1 MKKYIKGVG
10 FYAVLLAVIFVIYFL
25 LNYSTEPT
33 KIEFGDLVNSINNKQ
48 VTTLEIINNT
58 AMVTLQDGKEA
69 QCYIPSVSV
78 LYAHVGESLN
88 QQISDGSLT
97 YKTPEPPTPPWWI
110 SMLPTLFLLIVMV
123 GFWIFFLRQS
133 QGGGGKGAMN
143 FGRSTARIHTP
154 SKDQITF
161 KDVAGADVEKG
172 ELEEIVEFLK
182 DPTKFQRLGAKIPR
196 GVLLVG
202 PPGTGKTLL
211 AKAVAGEAHVP
222 FFSISGSDFVE
233 MFVGVGAS
241 RVRDLFEQAKKASPS
256 IIFIDEIDAVG
267 RQRGAG
273 LGGGHDEREQ
283 TLNQLLV
290 EMDGFAANQGVIV
303 IAATNRPDILDS
315 ALLRPGRFDRQV
327 VVDIPDLKAREE
339 ILKVHARNK
348 PLAEGVD
355 LSVVAKSTAGFTG
368 ADLSN
373 LLNEA
378 ALLSARRN
386 KSFIEMAEI
395 EDAMIKV
402 VVGTEKKTRNMGEK
416 EKRLTAYHE
425 AGHAII
431 SRLLPSQDPVHQ
443 ISIIPRG
450 RAGGY
455 TMNLPTEDKYYET
468 KNEMIDRI
476 LVLLGGRA
484 AEKIKLDDISTGAS
498 NDIERAT
505 KIARQMVTK
514 FGMSD
519 KIGPIHLGSSNDE
532 VFIGRDFVQS
542 KSLSEVF
549 AAEVDREVRDI
560 IEDSYERCIKLLE
573 ENADILDN
581 VAKVLMEKEKI
592 SGEEFEKVYN
602 GLSLEDNVAS
612 ESSNQIQDDLAS
624 TESQIDEVSD
634 DTQNQ

>member
-1 MKKYIKGVG
+1 MKKYIKGIG
-10 FYAVLLAVIFVIYFL
+10 FYAVLLAVIFVIYFM
-25 LNYSTEPT
+25 LNYTTEPT
-33 KIEFGDLVNSINNKQ
+33 KLEFGDLVNNINNGK
-48 VTTLEIINNT
+48 VATLEIIDNT
-58 AMVTLQDGKEA
+58 AYVTLKDKTEA
-69 QCYIPSVSV
+69 ECYVPSDSV
-78 LYAHVGESLN
+78 LYYHAGDAIK
-88 QQISDGSLT
+88 QQVADGTLV
-97 YKTPEPPTPPWWI
+97 YKTPEPVTPPWWV
-110 SMLPTLFLLIVMV
+110 SMLPSLFFMVILI
-123 GFWIFFLRQS
+123 GFWIFFFRQT
-133 QGGGGKGAMN
+133 QGGGRGGAMS
-143 FGRSTARIHTP
+143 FGKSTARVHNNDGE
-154 SKDQITF
+154 KVTF
-161 KDVAGADVEKG
+161 DDVAGADVEKG

-182 DPTKFQRLGAKIPR
+182 DPAKFQRLGAKIPR

-211 AKAVAGEAHVP
+211 AKAVAGEAGVP

-241 RVRDLFEQAKKASPS
+241 RVRDLFEQAKKESPS
-256 IIFIDEIDAVG
+256 IVFIDEIDAVG

-290 EMDGFAANQGVIV
+290 EMDGFSANQGVIV

-327 VVDIPDLKAREE
+327 VVDSPDLKGRIE

-348 PLAEGVD
+348 PLAPEVD
-355 LSVVAKSTAGFTG
+355 LSVIAKSTAGFTG
-368 ADLSN
+368 ADLAN

-378 ALLSARRN
+378 ALLSARHG
-386 KSFIEMAEI
+386 KEAIDMTEI

-402 VVGTEKKTRNMGEK
+402 IVGTEKKTRNMGEK
-416 EKRLTAYHE
+416 ERRLTAYHE

-431 SRLLPSQDPVHQ
+431 TKLLPSQDPVHQ

-455 TMNLPTEDKYYET
+455 TMNLPSEDKYYET
-468 KNEMIDRI
+468 KNDMLDSIT
-476 LVLLGGRA
+476 VLLGGRA
-484 AEKIKLDDISTGAS
+484 AEKLKLDDISTGAS

-519 KIGPIHLGSSNDE
+519 KIGPINLGTDHDE

-542 KSLSEVF
+542 KNVSEVLS
-549 AAEVDREVRDI
+549 AEIDSEVRSINDG
-560 IEDSYERCIKLLE
+560 EYKRCIELLKANSQKL
-573 ENADILDN
+573 DD

-592 SGEEFEKVYN
+592 GGEEFERIFN
-602 GLSLEDNVAS
+602 GETENNVESDSEIISEEITEAS
-612 ESSNQIQDDLAS
+612 AEENQ
-624 TESQIDEVSD
+624 E
-634 DTQNQ
+634 

>member
-1 MKKYIKGVG
+1 MKKYIKGIG
-10 FYAVLLAVIFVIYFL
+10 FYAVLLAVIFVIYFM
-25 LNYSTEPT
+25 LNYTTEPT
-33 KIEFGDLVNSINNKQ
+33 KLEFGDLVNNINNGK
-48 VTTLEIINNT
+48 VATLEIIDNT
-58 AMVTLQDGKEA
+58 AYVTLKDKTEA
-69 QCYIPSVSV
+69 ECYVPSDSV
-78 LYAHVGESLN
+78 LYYHAGDAIK
-88 QQISDGSLT
+88 QQVADGTLV
-97 YKTPEPPTPPWWI
+97 YKTPEPVTPPWWV
-110 SMLPTLFLLIVMV
+110 SMLPSLFFMVILI
-123 GFWIFFLRQS
+123 GFWIFFFRQT
-133 QGGGGKGAMN
+133 QGGGRGGAMS
-143 FGRSTARIHTP
+143 FGKSTARVHNNDGE
-154 SKDQITF
+154 KVTF
-161 KDVAGADVEKG
+161 DDVAGADVEKG

-182 DPTKFQRLGAKIPR
+182 DPAKFQRLGAKIPR

-211 AKAVAGEAHVP
+211 AKAVAGEAGVP

-241 RVRDLFEQAKKASPS
+241 RVRDLFEQAKKESPS
-256 IIFIDEIDAVG
+256 IVFIDEIDAVG

-290 EMDGFAANQGVIV
+290 EMDGFSANQGVIV

-327 VVDIPDLKAREE
+327 VVDSPDLKGRIE

-348 PLAEGVD
+348 PLAPEVD
-355 LSVVAKSTAGFTG
+355 LSVIAKSTAGFTG
-368 ADLSN
+368 ADLAN

-378 ALLSARRN
+378 ALLSARHG
-386 KSFIEMAEI
+386 KEAIDMTEI

-402 VVGTEKKTRNMGEK
+402 IVGTEKKTRNMGEK
-416 EKRLTAYHE
+416 ERRLTAYHE

-431 SRLLPSQDPVHQ
+431 TKLLPSQDPVHQ

-455 TMNLPTEDKYYET
+455 TMNLPSEDKYYET
-468 KNEMIDRI
+468 KNDMLDSIT
-476 LVLLGGRA
+476 VLLGGRA
-484 AEKIKLDDISTGAS
+484 AEKLKLDDISTGAS

-519 KIGPIHLGSSNDE
+519 KIGPINLGTDHDE

-542 KSLSEVF
+542 KNVSEVLS
-549 AAEVDREVRDI
+549 AEIDSEVRSI
-560 IEDSYERCIKLLE
+560 IDGEYKRCIELLKANSQKL
-573 ENADILDN
+573 DD

-592 SGEEFEKVYN
+592 GGEEFERIFN
-602 GLSLEDNVAS
+602 GETENNVESDSKIISEEITEASAEDNQ
-612 ESSNQIQDDLAS
+612 E
-624 TESQIDEVSD
+624 
-634 DTQNQ
+634 

>member
-1 MKKYIKGVG
+1 MKKYIKGIG
-10 FYAVLLAVIFVIYFL
+10 FYAVLLAVIFVIYFM
-25 LNYSTEPT
+25 LNYTTEPT
-33 KIEFGDLVNSINNKQ
+33 KLEFGDLVNNINNGK
-48 VTTLEIINNT
+48 VATLEIIDNT
-58 AMVTLQDGKEA
+58 AYVTLKDKTEA
-69 QCYIPSVSV
+69 ECYVPSDSV
-78 LYAHVGESLN
+78 LYYHAGDAIK
-88 QQISDGSLT
+88 QQVADGTLV
-97 YKTPEPPTPPWWI
+97 YKTPEPVTPPWWV
-110 SMLPTLFLLIVMV
+110 SMLPSLFFMVILI
-123 GFWIFFLRQS
+123 GFWIFFFRQT
-133 QGGGGKGAMN
+133 QGGGRGGAMS
-143 FGRSTARIHTP
+143 FGKSTARVHNNDGE
-154 SKDQITF
+154 KVTF
-161 KDVAGADVEKG
+161 DDVAGADVEKG

-182 DPTKFQRLGAKIPR
+182 DPAKFQRLGAKIPR

-211 AKAVAGEAHVP
+211 AKAVAGEAGVP

-241 RVRDLFEQAKKASPS
+241 RVRDLFEQAKKESPS
-256 IIFIDEIDAVG
+256 IVFIDEIDAVG

-290 EMDGFAANQGVIV
+290 EMDGFSANQGVIV

-327 VVDIPDLKAREE
+327 VVDSPDLKGRIE

-348 PLAEGVD
+348 PLAPEVD
-355 LSVVAKSTAGFTG
+355 LSVIAKSTAGFTG
-368 ADLSN
+368 ADLAN

-378 ALLSARRN
+378 ALLSARHG
-386 KSFIEMAEI
+386 KEAIDMTEI

-402 VVGTEKKTRNMGEK
+402 IVGTEKKTRNMGEK
-416 EKRLTAYHE
+416 ERRLTAYHE

-431 SRLLPSQDPVHQ
+431 TKLLPSQDPVHQ

-455 TMNLPTEDKYYET
+455 TMNLPSEDKYYET
-468 KNEMIDRI
+468 KNDMLDSIT
-476 LVLLGGRA
+476 VLLGGRA
-484 AEKIKLDDISTGAS
+484 AEKLKLDDISTGAS

-519 KIGPIHLGSSNDE
+519 KIGPINLGTDHDE

-542 KSLSEVF
+542 KNVSEVLS
-549 AAEVDREVRDI
+549 AEIDSEVRSI
-560 IEDSYERCIKLLE
+560 IDGEYKRCIELLKANSQKL
-573 ENADILDN
+573 DD

-592 SGEEFEKVYN
+592 GGEEFERIFN
-602 GLSLEDNVAS
+602 GETENNVESDSKIISEEITEAS
-612 ESSNQIQDDLAS
+612 AEENQ
-624 TESQIDEVSD
+624 E
-634 DTQNQ
+634 

>member
-1 MKKYIKGVG
+1 MKKYIKGIG
-10 FYAVLLAVIFVIYFL
+10 FYAVLLAVIFVIYFM
-25 LNYSTEPT
+25 LNYTTEPT
-33 KIEFGDLVNSINNKQ
+33 KLEFGDLVNNINNGK
-48 VTTLEIINNT
+48 VATLEIIDNT
-58 AMVTLQDGKEA
+58 AYVTLKDKTEA
-69 QCYIPSVSV
+69 ECYVPSDSV
-78 LYAHVGESLN
+78 LYYHAGDAIK
-88 QQISDGSLT
+88 QQVADGTLV
-97 YKTPEPPTPPWWI
+97 YKTPEPVTPPWWV
-110 SMLPTLFLLIVMV
+110 SMLPSLFFMVILI
-123 GFWIFFLRQS
+123 GFWIFFFRQT
-133 QGGGGKGAMN
+133 QGGGRGGAMS
-143 FGRSTARIHTP
+143 FGKSTARVHNND
-154 SKDQITF
+154 SEKVTF
-161 KDVAGADVEKG
+161 DDVAGADVEKG

-182 DPTKFQRLGAKIPR
+182 DPAKFQRLGAKIPR

-211 AKAVAGEAHVP
+211 AKAVAGEAGVP

-241 RVRDLFEQAKKASPS
+241 RVRDLFEQAKKESPS
-256 IIFIDEIDAVG
+256 IVFIDEIDAVG

-290 EMDGFAANQGVIV
+290 EMDGFSANQGVIV

-327 VVDIPDLKAREE
+327 VVDSPDLKGRIE

-348 PLAEGVD
+348 PLAPEVD
-355 LSVVAKSTAGFTG
+355 LSVIAKSTAGFTG
-368 ADLSN
+368 ADLAN

-378 ALLSARRN
+378 ALLSARHG
-386 KSFIEMAEI
+386 KEAIDMTEI

-402 VVGTEKKTRNMGEK
+402 IVGTEKKTRNMGEK
-416 EKRLTAYHE
+416 ERRLTAYHE

-431 SRLLPSQDPVHQ
+431 TKLLPSQDPVHQ

-455 TMNLPTEDKYYET
+455 TMNLPSEDKYYET
-468 KNEMIDRI
+468 KNDMLDSIT
-476 LVLLGGRA
+476 VLLGGRA
-484 AEKIKLDDISTGAS
+484 AEKLKLDDISTGAS

-519 KIGPIHLGSSNDE
+519 KIGPINLGSDHDE

-542 KSLSEVF
+542 KNISEVLS
-549 AAEVDREVRDI
+549 AEIDSEVRSI
-560 IEDSYERCIKLLE
+560 IDGEYKRCIELLKANSQKL
-573 ENADILDN
+573 DD

-592 SGEEFEKVYN
+592 GGEEFERIFN
-602 GLSLEDNVAS
+602 GETENNVESDSEIISEEITEAS
-612 ESSNQIQDDLAS
+612 AEENQ
-624 TESQIDEVSD
+624 E
-634 DTQNQ
+634 